1 MDNNIVLKEKEK
13 MATHEGTLTIG
24 ETDFSV
30 AVLKDGTRL
39 LTGRS
44 ILAMMDRPYKGQY
57 QDEYPAFVRAKNL
70 EPYITD
76 EIKAMLEPIPFRT
89 IKGSPAKG
97 FKAELLPEICEIYIN
112 ASKDNVLTSSQIPV
126 VRKCEIILKSLAKIG
141 IIGLI
146 DEATGYQD
154 VRDRQALQ
162 KILELYIRD
171 EYAKWTK
178 RFPDDF
184 YKELFRLR
192 GWDYRDST
200 LRPKLIGKITNDIIY
215 ARLPIGVLDE
225 LREKNP
231 VDSSGNRKYKHHQFL
246 TDNIGIPDLD
256 RHLST
261 TIALMKISGTW
272 TTFYNRLNKA
282 CPKIDAPNQ
291 LDFGFFD
298 DEEE

>member
-1 MDNNIVLKEKEK
+1 MNNTIVKEKDR
-13 MATHEGTLTIG
+13 MATHEGILTIG
-24 ETDFSV
+24 DTNFSV

-57 QDEYPAFVRAKNL
+57 QDEYPAFIRGKNL
-70 EPYITD
+70 EPYITED
-76 EIKAMLEPIPFRT
+76 IKAMLEPIPFKT
-89 IKGSPAKG
+89 IKGSFAKG
-97 FKAELLPEICEIYIN
+97 FKAELLPEICDIYIK
-112 ASKDNVLTSSQIPV
+112 AEKEGVLTSSQIPV

-178 RFPDDF
+178 RFPDEF

-192 GWDYRDST
+192 GWNYHNNT

-231 VDSSGNRKYKHHQFL
+231 TDSSGNRRHKHHQFL

-256 RHLST
+256 RHLSA
-261 TIALMKISGTW
+261 TIALMKVSGTW
-272 TTFYNRLNKA
+272 NSFYTKLNKA
-282 CPKIDAPNQ
+282 CPVTNAPNQ
-291 LDFGFFD
+291 LDFGFF
-298 DEEE
+298 EEEE